1 MHLFFI
7 VFAGLYLLGNVYIYF
22 RSWELLHTLSLPMR
36 WILSIAY
43 WAGCCSFFGFFG
55 NRGLPEAGGWMHML
69 YYFTT
74 SWLVFTLYMVLL
86 LLFTDVLRLFHVIIN
101 HRFIICFSLTLIVLA
116 CGYLRYSHPD
126 TKVININ
133 INKPVEGNKHLRVVA
148 VSDIHLGYGTNKA
161 RLQHYLRMIKEARPD
176 LILISGDLIDS
187 TLKPVAEERMEK
199 ELRALEAPLGV
210 YMVPGNHDHLC
221 GIEACTQFVARTP
234 ITLLRDSVA
243 RLECGIQI
251 VGRDDNYNRRR
262 KPLAQL
268 MSETDPDKPVIV
280 MDHQPNDSQVSA
292 AIDSRADL
300 LLCGHTH
307 NGQVWPFGLATK
319 SIYSH
324 SYGYDKVQGTHI
336 YVSSGLGLW
345 GPPYRIGSDS
355 ELAVIDMR
363 TE

>member
-55 NRGLPEAGGWMHML
+55 NRGLPEAGGWMHVL

-187 TLKPVAEERMEK
+187 TLKPVAEERMEE
-199 ELRALEAPLGV
+199 ELRMLEAPLGV
-210 YMVPGNHDHLC
+210 YMVPGNHEYISGTSRCREFISGKTSISWL
-221 GIEACTQFVARTP
+221 Q
-234 ITLLRDSVA
+234 DSTVV
-243 RLECGIQI
+243 LPNGIQL
-251 VGRDDNYNRRR
+251 VGRDDRSNRNRV
-262 KPLAQL
+262 PLPQL
-268 MSETDPDKPVIV
+268 TRDLNPQYPILLL
-280 MDHQPNDSQVSA
+280 DHQPYQLEDAV
-292 AIDSRADL
+292 RAGVDL
-300 LLCGHTH
+300 QFSGHTH
-307 NGQVWPFGLATK
+307 HGQVWPLSLLTDYLFEV
-319 SIYSH
+319 SH
-324 SYGYDKVQGTHI
+324 GYKQLEHTHI
-336 YVSSGLGLW
+336 YVSSGLSLW
-345 GPPYRIGSDS
+345 GPPFRIGTQS
-355 ELAVIDMR
+355 ELVIF
-363 TE
+363 ELNFK